1 MTYLRVGLHKDVP
14 ADGFTGVGAAVLDL
28 RVADVQ
34 V

>member
-14 ADGFTGVGAAVLDL
+14 ADGFTGVDAAVLDL